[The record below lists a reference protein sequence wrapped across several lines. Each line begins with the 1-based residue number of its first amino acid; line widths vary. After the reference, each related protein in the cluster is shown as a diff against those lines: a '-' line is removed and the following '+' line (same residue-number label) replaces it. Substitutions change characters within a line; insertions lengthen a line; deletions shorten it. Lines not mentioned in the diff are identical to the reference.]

1 MILKF
6 TIIAA
11 VLQMEE
17 KILGM
22 EDIYNRSLLKSESL
36 LCVLWSL
43 NNKLELNIE
52 NYVDDI
58 SIIQEF

>member
-17 KILGM
+17 KTLGM

-36 LCVLWSL
+36 MCVLWSL